1 MGSAPTIY
9 QQSLDK
15 GTEIRYNEMMGGGEA
30 VTKYKYRIVKEGY
43 PFIGTM
49 LAVTVLAG
57 YLAGPVFAVPPAVL
71 MLYFAYFFR
80 NRVLDVKQDPNILYS
95 PADGTVMGV
104 EEFYDKEFLNEPAK
118 KVTIFLSVFNVHT
131 NRAPMTGLIKYMR
144 YTCGGYEPAFKD
156 SAPVV
161 NERMAIGL
169 DNGSNRIL
177 VIQIA
182 GILARRIVSWT
193 SLGSRLKQG
202 ECYGMIKF
210 GSCTELVV
218 PRSVEIMVRK
228 GDKVQ
233 GGISIIG
240 RQKAE

>member
-1 MGSAPTIY
+1 M
-9 QQSLDK
+9 
-15 GTEIRYNEMMGGGEA
+15 
-30 VTKYKYRIVKEGY
+30 TKYKYYIVKEGY

-49 LAVTVLAG
+49 LAVAVLAG
-57 YLAGPVFAVPPAVL
+57 YLAGPVFAVPPVVL
-71 MLYFAYFFR
+71 MIYFVYFFR

-104 EEFYDKEFLNEPAK
+104 EEIFDKEFLNEPAK

-144 YTCGGYEPAFKD
+144 YTCGGYEPAFRD
-156 SAPVV
+156 SAPIV

-202 ECYGMIKF
+202 ECYGMIKC
-210 GSCTELVV
+210 GSCSELVV
-218 PRSVEIMVRK
+218 PRSVEVLFGK